1 MKAINIQVC
10 IVLFCGVFLF
20 GCKSSFQEKTKF
32 KNNRLFNKVETEK
45 LIGFLHQFD
54 LELAKIERINKNEL
68 NTLYATFFKRLKS
81 QVKDSKIEVG
91 FNIEGQERLE
101 STLDDKLKDELWANM
116 WEIRNENQTIPDTIY
131 YSVINVKGRFFNFM
145 KTELASSNQVIK
157 KQIKRIESAGDMT
170 PGFFADIILF
180 PEKFDI
186 LDDRIR
192 LMIAIHYIG
201 LNRGH
206 INSINNERNK
216 K

>member
-1 MKAINIQVC
+1 MKPNKFHVCNIL
-10 IVLFCGVFLF
+10 LFALFLF
-20 GCKSSFQEKTKF
+20 GCTNPFQGKKMF
-32 KNNRLFNKVETEK
+32 KANNVFSKNETQE

-81 QVKDSKIEVG
+81 QVKDGKIEVG
-91 FNIEGQERLE
+91 FDIEGQERLE
-101 STLDDKLKDELWANM
+101 STLDDKLKKELWANM
-116 WEIRNENQTIPDTIY
+116 WEIRNENQTMPDTIY

-157 KQIKRIESAGDMT
+157 NQIKRIESAGDMT

-180 PEKFDI
+180 PEKYDI

-192 LMIAIHYIG
+192 LMIAIHYVG

-206 INSINNERNK
+206 INSINNEKNK